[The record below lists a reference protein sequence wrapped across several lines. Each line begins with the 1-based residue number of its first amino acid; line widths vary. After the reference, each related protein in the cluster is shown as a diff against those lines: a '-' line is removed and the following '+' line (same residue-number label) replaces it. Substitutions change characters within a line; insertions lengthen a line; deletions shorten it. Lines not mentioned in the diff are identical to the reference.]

1 MIIKAYLFYLVAM
14 SLVSFLLYAIDKYK
28 AKKKLWRIRESILL
42 GFGFLGGALGALL
55 GMELV
60 RHKTR
65 HWYFWV
71 VNILGLLLQAGLLF
85 LLLRSRIF

>member
-1 MIIKAYLFYLVAM
+1 MIVKAYLFYLAAM
-14 SLVSFLLYAIDKYK
+14 SLVTFLLYAIDKYK
-28 AKKKLWRIRESILL
+28 AKRNLWRIRESILL

-65 HWYFWV
+65 HWYFWAVNV
-71 VNILGLLLQAGLLF
+71 VGLVLQAGLLAF
-85 LLLRSRIF
+85 LLRS